1 MRRHTTSDMQLHY
14 LDCGEGEAVLLL
26 HGLGSCAA
34 DWGPQIDALAL
45 RYRVIAVDLRG
56 HGASPAPDGVWR
68 IGDLADDV
76 LRLLMQLGL
85 RRVHLVGFSLGG
97 MVGLELANRVP
108 ERVAS
113 LCLINSQPFPGRK
126 PRPLVFSY
134 YLRRVVIACLGMGTM
149 AAIIGKKLF
158 PQEQQRG
165 VLERFIAQMGA
176 MSKRAY
182 LAALDAIF
190 HWDISPRFDLL
201 AMPVL
206 IMAADQ
212 DYTPV
217 DAKRAFAAQFQQ
229 CWFEVIADSR
239 HASPLDQ
246 AELVNKLLLSFLK
259 IHTKNHVETM

>member
-1 MRRHTTSDMQLHY
+1 MRRHTTSDIQLQY
-14 LDCGEGEAVLLL
+14 LDSGEGEAVLLL

-34 DWGPQIDALAL
+34 DWEPQIDALASG
-45 RYRVIAVDLRG
+45 YRVIAVDLRG
-56 HGASPAPDGVWR
+56 HGASPAPDGDWR
-68 IGDLADDV
+68 IGDMADDV
-76 LRLLMQLGL
+76 LRLLAQLGL

-97 MVGLELANRVP
+97 MVALELANRAP
-108 ERVAS
+108 DRAAS
-113 LCLINSQPFPGRK
+113 LCLINSQPFLGPK
-126 PRPLVFSY
+126 PRPLVFAY
-134 YLRRVVIACLGMGTM
+134 YLRRAVIACFGLAAM
-149 AAIIGKKLF
+149 ARIIGKKLF
-158 PQEQQRG
+158 PQEKQQAL
-165 VLERFIAQMGA
+165 LERFVAQMAG

-190 HWDISPRFDLL
+190 HWDIRPRFDAL

-206 IMAADQ
+206 IMAADR

-217 DAKRAFAAQFQQ
+217 ESKRAFAAQFQQ

-246 AELVNKLLLSFLK
+246 VRLVNTLLLSFLN